1 MTQDGGRITAALTLL
16 AAVALFVVVVMLV
29 PQPERSDRPGGSADD
44 YRLVPGTFADLPGW
58 SDDDVAAITP
68 SWLRHCGRWKWRKGE
83 LAGAMLAACNDLVDD
98 QPVTHAFLQDH
109 FDVWTLQA
117 DGPGLLT
124 GYFEPTY
131 AGRRVAASGFDTPIL
146 SRPDDL
152 ISVDLGA
159 FRPDLK
165 GTRIAGRVEGQNLM
179 PYADRATIRDQGL
192 VNRADPIFWLSDPV
206 DLFFLQIQGSGRIAL
221 PDGKVAY
228 VGYAA
233 QNGHPYRA
241 IGRDLIEN
249 GAIPREEMSM
259 QAIRHWLTANP
270 DQAHAMMDRNPSYVF
285 FQERT
290 GVSGAIGAAGTQLT
304 PERSIAVD
312 RKVWQMGLPMFVAAP
327 AQGEDPQIT
336 RLAVAED
343 TGGAIRGPRRAD
355 FFLGAGDEAA
365 RLAGRMNRPLTLWLL
380 YPKGLVPAAAGT
392 TGR

>member
-1 MTQDGGRITAALTLL
+1 MKQDGGRIIAALTLL
-16 AAVALFVVVVMLV
+16 LAVALFVTVVMLV
-29 PQPERSDRPGGSADD
+29 PQPERRDRPAGPADA
-44 YRLVPGTFADLPGW
+44 YSLVRGAFADLPGW
-58 SDDDVAAITP
+58 STDDVGATTP

-83 LAGAMLAACNDLVDD
+83 LASAMLAACNDLADGK
-98 QPVTHAFLQDH
+98 PVTHAFLQDH

-131 AGRRVAASGFDTPIL
+131 TGRRQAAPGFETPIL
-146 SRPDDL
+146 PRPDDL

-165 GTRIAGRVEGQNLM
+165 GTRIAGRIEGRNLR
-179 PYADRATIRDQGL
+179 PYADRATIRTGGL
-192 VNRADPIFWLSDPV
+192 ANRVDPIFWLSDPV

-221 PDGKVAY
+221 PDGTVAY

-249 GAIPREEMSM
+249 GAIPRAEMSM

-270 DQAHAMMDRNPSYVF
+270 EQAQAMMDRNPSYVF

-290 GVSGAIGAAGTQLT
+290 GVTGAIGAAGTQLT

-327 AQGEDPQIT
+327 AQGDDPQIA
-336 RLAVAED
+336 RLAIAED

-380 YPKGLVPAAAGT
+380 YPKGLVPAAADT
-392 TGR
+392 TGG